1 MLVGVRQGWLISM
14 TYREELQKLV
24 IDRILLGSIVG
35 LAIYFGTVQIEK
47 IKTNEGFKSELNRAR
62 IEKLADVWEKAAD
75 FEADFYKLY
84 HAVESEKFAM
94 HLDGL
99 EISEES
105 IYQRDKVKP
114 YMDMISDSRTKLFSA
129 VRRNSFY
136 LGPTLEGQVLEFTRS
151 LAFVD
156 LYQKIS
162 LDQSLSK
169 LSKPDSL
176 DEAKNRVEHFR
187 ANIAQVRDYIIEGGR

>member
-1 MLVGVRQGWLISM
+1 M
-14 TYREELQKLV
+14 TYREELQKLI

-62 IEKLADVWEKAAD
+62 IEKLAEVWGKAAD

-84 HAVESEKFAM
+84 RTVESEKIAM
-94 HLDGL
+94 YFDGV
-99 EISEES
+99 EISENS

-114 YMDMISDSRTKLFSA
+114 YVDMVSDSRAELFSV

-136 LGPTLEGQVLEFTRS
+136 LGPTLESQVLEFARS

-162 LDQSLSK
+162 LDKK
-169 LSKPDSL
+169 LSEQSNYDSI